1 MLFVQPAIQ
10 FMNKKIVLLRL
21 LEGKFLRIASMLLTP
36 TTHTVAG
43 GESVEH
49 SCEGHR
55 LVPYKVYPYL
65 LKLLQRLVSTAE
77 FIDAYEHWRRKVCVT
92 STSHLGDIYDGRV

>member
-36 TTHTVAG
+36 TTHRVAG

-55 LVPYKVYPYL
+55 LVPYKVYPYFP
-65 LKLLQRLVSTAE
+65 QVIATAS
-77 FIDAYEHWRRKVCVT
+77 FY
-92 STSHLGDIYDGRV
+92 S